1 MQLALMA
8 LPLVSTQA
16 PLILHLLSLFENAVA
31 VVMIV
36 NLKEQRERVY
46 AQDKLNIQPNA
57 PSHFSSSSVQKGEAV
72 AYCISN

>member
-16 PLILHLLSLFENAVA
+16 PLILHLLSLFQNALA

-36 NLKEQRERVY
+36 NLKEQRERVC

-57 PSHFSSSSVQKGEAV
+57 PPTFPQAVCKKGKL
-72 AYCISN
+72 